1 MSDANELKLPGDAE
15 RRDDAAA
22 SAGHDAER
30 AGAEPGSDSSLL
42 IACSD
47 ANVVAVADISEA
59 RSRLEG
65 FIPAGWYPTAARVL
79 ADGRVLVLNGR
90 GLASYPNPLSPGP
103 QRSRHVPAQPRSEYV
118 AYYADRNDFG
128 DRSADG

>member
-1 MSDANELKLPGDAE
+1 MIMKLQETLNVAMTP
-15 RRDDAAA
+15 RQP
-22 SAGHDAER
+22 AGMTPSGLALSPDQQR
-30 AGAEPGSDSSLL
+30 LFV
-42 IACSD
+42 ACSD

-79 ADGRVLVLNGR
+79 PDGRVLILNGR
-90 GLASYPNPLSPGP
+90 GVASYP
-103 QRSRHVPAQPRSEYV
+103 SRYAGRARGGHSRQSRRIHRLPADGN
-118 AYYADRNDFG
+118 AFG